1 MNPKPSYRRNTQP
14 HPASTQ
20 KSRRQ
25 RGEQEEPL
33 TVPVV
38 EFTVLDDGTM
48 TVTIDGAPYA
58 PQPYAPPWQRNS
70 FPMIIDTLT
79 AHYQIPIRVVVREAD
94 GSTFTDIITPPQTR
108 TQESPATVV
117 APGGPV
123 APTFPAP
130 FAITPPPIA
139 AVPAHAPTHSVLPQ
153 SAVPLQVHEISAE
166 GFVPGEDV
174 AVAIITTHCDASND
188 GIART
193 LLTSEQLAASPTREI
208 IMLGRVSGTLV
219 VGRSE

>member
-1 MNPKPSYRRNTQP
+1 MNPQPSYRRNARP
-14 HPASTQ
+14 HPVNVPESPAP
-20 KSRRQ
+20 
-25 RGEQEEPL
+25 RGAHEGPF

-38 EFTVLDDGTM
+38 EFVVLDDGTM
-48 TVTIDGAPYA
+48 TVTVDGTPYA
-58 PQPYAPPWQRNS
+58 PQPYAPPWKRNS
-70 FPMIIDTLT
+70 FPMILDTLT
-79 AHYQIPIRVVVREAD
+79 AHYQTPIRVLVREAD

-108 TQESPATVV
+108 TQEAPAVV
-117 APGGPV
+117 IAPVAPV
-123 APTFPAP
+123 APTFPTP
-130 FAITPPPIA
+130 FTTAPPPIA
-139 AVPAHAPTHSVLPQ
+139 AVPSHSPSQPVLPQ
-153 SAVPLQVHEISAE
+153 PPVPSPVHEISAE

-193 LLTSEQLAASPTREI
+193 LLTSEHLAESPTREI